1 MLFELPAFEYIDAKD
16 VKEAVT
22 CLKAY
27 DGRASVIAGATDLL
41 ALMKDRIE
49 GPKLKVPAAL
59 VNIKSIPGIGR
70 ITRQKETG
78 LRMGAAVTLSR
89 VAASDAITP
98 QFGVLAQAARMVGT
112 TQIRN
117 MGTLGGNLC
126 QRPRCVYFRHPHFVC
141 FKKGGTRCYA
151 AAGEHRFY
159 HSILKNGKCAMAHPS
174 DMAPVLLALKAGAV
188 IAGVEGE
195 RIVPLRDFFL
205 GPDNVGETVLKP
217 DEFVLAVEVPD
228 QPAGTRQV
236 FLKQRVRHAADFALA
251 SVATV
256 ARMADGICRDI
267 SIVLGGVAPFPYVA
281 KTAGEM
287 IEGHALTE
295 RLIWDAAEAALEGA
309 RPLSMNQYKVDL
321 TKAIV
326 KRALTSI
333 METKA
338 RSGKQKP

>member
-1 MLFELPAFEYIDAKD
+1 MLFELPAFEHIDAKD
-16 VKEAVT
+16 AKEAVT
-22 CLKAY
+22 CLAAH
-27 DGRASVIAGATDLL
+27 DGKASVIAGATDLL

-59 VNIKSIPGIGR
+59 VNIKNIFGIGR
-70 ITRQKETG
+70 ITREKEAG

-89 VAASDAITP
+89 IAASGEITP
-98 QFGVLAQAARMVGT
+98 KFGILSQAARMVGT

-159 HSILKNGKCAMAHPS
+159 HSILKKGKCVMTHPS
-174 DMAPVLLALKAGAV
+174 DMAPALVALKAGAV

-195 RIVPLRDFFL
+195 RTVPLRDFFL
-205 GPDNVGETVLKP
+205 GPDNVGETILKS
-217 DEFVLAVEVPD
+217 DEFILAVEVPD
-228 QPAGTRQV
+228 QPAGTRQI
-236 FLKQRVRHAADFALA
+236 FLKQRVRQAADFALA

-256 ARMADGICRDI
+256 ARMTDGICQDV

-295 RLIWDAAEAALEGA
+295 RLISDAAGAALEGA
-309 RPLSMNQYKVDL
+309 RPLPMNQYKVDL
-321 TKAIV
+321 TKAMV
-326 KRALTSI
+326 KRALTSMI
-333 METKA
+333 ESNT
-338 RSGKQKP
+338 

>member
-1 MLFELPAFEYIDAKD
+1 MLFELPAFEHIDAKD

-27 DGRASVIAGATDLL
+27 DGKASVIAGATDLL

-59 VNIKSIPGIGR
+59 VNIKNIPGIGR
-70 ITRQKETG
+70 ITRENETG

-89 VAASDAITP
+89 IAASGEITP
-98 QFGVLAQAARMVGT
+98 KFGILSQAARMVGT

-159 HSILKNGKCAMAHPS
+159 HSILKKGKCVMAHPS
-174 DMAPVLLALKAGAV
+174 DMAPALVALKAGAV
-188 IAGVEGE
+188 IAGVKGE
-195 RIVPLRDFFL
+195 RIVPLQDFFL
-205 GPDNVGETVLKP
+205 GPDNVGETILKS
-217 DEFVLAVEVPD
+217 DEFILAVEVPD
-228 QPAGTRQV
+228 QPAGTRQI
-236 FLKQRVRHAADFALA
+236 FLKQRVRQTADFALA

-256 ARMADGICRDI
+256 ARITDGICKNI
-267 SIVLGGVAPFPYVA
+267 SIVLGGVAPLPYVA

-295 RLIWDAAEAALEGA
+295 RLISDAAGEALDGA
-309 RPLSMNQYKVDL
+309 RPLPMNQYKVDL
-321 TKAIV
+321 TRAMV
-326 KRALTSI
+326 KRALTSMI
-333 METKA
+333 ESNT
-338 RSGKQKP
+338 